1 MPVVVV
7 SQVSGYLD
15 RSVESDIAPHL
26 RLHERSS
33 LTHLPYSTVRLLP
46 LRCGLV
52 RRIFHEIFV
61 HLLSGPSQSPVKI
74 IHGISEDS
82 INIQLN
88 LSIGSVSYS
97 HGARTSIPFEMV
109 QSKFRDLPLA
119 PNAHHYLQFLL
130 RVTSNI
136 DHPSCVFEG
145 FPSGSSLA
153 QCPD

>member
-33 LTHLPYSTVRLLP
+33 LTHLPYSTVRFLP
-46 LRCGLV
+46 FRRRLV
-52 RRIFHEIFV
+52 RRILHKIFV

-74 IHGISEDS
+74 IHGISENS
-82 INIQLN
+82 INVQLN

-97 HGARTSIPFEMV
+97 DGAGTSIPFEMV

-119 PNAHHYLQFLL
+119 ANAHHYLQFLL
-130 RVTSNI
+130 GVTSDI
-136 DHPSCVFEG
+136 DHPSSVVQG
-145 FPSGSSLA
+145 FPCGSSLA

>member
-26 RLHERSS
+26 R
-33 LTHLPYSTVRLLP
+33 
-46 LRCGLV
+46 
-52 RRIFHEIFV
+52 FHEIFV